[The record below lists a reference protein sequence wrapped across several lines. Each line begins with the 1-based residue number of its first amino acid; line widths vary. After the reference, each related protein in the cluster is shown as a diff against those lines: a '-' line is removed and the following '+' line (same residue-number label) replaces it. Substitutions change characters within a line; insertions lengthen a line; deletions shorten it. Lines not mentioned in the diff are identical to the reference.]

1 MREIKI
7 FSIVGKAFVP
17 KKIAPSITKQFFR
30 AGYQNVPYNLF
41 GILFYLTLGITYFI
55 YFPSVFNLIKDL
67 NPFLFLIFT
76 FLLWTIVPILLSV
89 ATMLGI
95 YFFLDI
101 KVFNRAKSME
111 DKLGDYLTFVS
122 TNLKGGMSFE
132 ASLWNAIKPEFG
144 LLAEEM
150 GLVSKR
156 VMTGSDLIESLS
168 IFAKKYPSPI
178 IRRSLNLI
186 ISEIESGGKIS
197 YLIDRVVRD
206 LKKTKLLKQEMAA
219 STLTYIIF
227 ISAIIIFISPV
238 LFSLSYQLLDVML
251 NFMQRFAGLNI
262 QNMPMSFSSEASV
275 DPETFKQFSF
285 FAISIISIFASM
297 IVSIIQK
304 GDIKSGLKYVPIYW
318 LSSIFVYVVASG
330 VLSNI
335 FSGIVT

>member
-1 MREIKI
+1 
-7 FSIVGKAFVP
+7 
-17 KKIAPSITKQFFR
+17 
-30 AGYQNVPYNLF
+30 
-41 GILFYLTLGITYFI
+41 
-55 YFPSVFNLIKDL
+55 
-67 NPFLFLIFT
+67 
-76 FLLWTIVPILLSV
+76 
-89 ATMLGI
+89 
-95 YFFLDI
+95 
-101 KVFNRAKSME
+101 
-111 DKLGDYLTFVS
+111 
-122 TNLKGGMSFE
+122 
-132 ASLWNAIKPEFG
+132 
-144 LLAEEM
+144 M

-156 VMTGSDLIESLS
+156 VMTGSDLIESLT

-251 NFMQRFAGLNI
+251 NFMQRFSGLNV
-262 QNMPMSFSSEASV
+262 QNMPISFSSEATV
-275 DPETFKQFSF
+275 DPETFKRFSF

-304 GDIKSGLKYVPIYW
+304 GDIKSGIKYIPIYW
-318 LSSIFVYVVASG
+318 ISSVLVYVIASG